1 MHELSLL
8 AGVLALVEDER
19 RARGFSRVRVIRLRV
34 GALACV
40 EPDALRFCFEAM
52 TEDAPQDAWVRG
64 ARLEID
70 EVPGLGWCAVCRQTV
85 TLADRLDGC
94 PICGHPDVPVT
105 GGGDLRLAELEVD

>member
-8 AGVLALVEDER
+8 ESVLALVEEER
-19 RARGFSRVRVIRLRV
+19 RIQGFSRVRVIRLRV

-40 EPDALRFCFEAM
+40 EVAALRFCFEAM
-52 TEDAPQDAWVRG
+52 TRGPPARG

-70 EVPGLGWCAVCRQTV
+70 EVPGLGWCGACRQTV
-85 TLADRLDGC
+85 PLADRLEAC
-94 PICGHPDVPVT
+94 PICGNPDVPIT